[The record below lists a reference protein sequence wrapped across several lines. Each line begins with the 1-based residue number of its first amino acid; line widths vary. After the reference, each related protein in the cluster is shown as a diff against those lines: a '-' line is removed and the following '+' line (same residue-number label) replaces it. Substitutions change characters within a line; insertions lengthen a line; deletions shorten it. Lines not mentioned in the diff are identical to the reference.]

1 VLEYTPIAQFAIGVD
16 HKVKIWNR
24 ACEVLTGVSAKEI
37 VGTDHQWKIFYPK
50 KRPILADLVVEQD
63 YETFLEKYGTKNP
76 AQSNIVPNAWE
87 ATDYFENFNGKARY
101 IYFLAAPVFD
111 NVGNITGAVTTLQDI
126 TFRKIREEAMKRESE
141 QLQKQYSLLRSSI
154 GERFKFCNI
163 IGKSPKMQEVYD
175 MIVRAA
181 ASSDSV
187 VIHGE
192 SGVGKEL
199 VARAIHDT
207 SQRKNA
213 PFLPVNCGAISESL
227 LENEFFGH
235 IKGAFTGAYNDK
247 KGFLSH
253 VQGGTLFL
261 DEVGELSLNM
271 QIKLLRA
278 IEGGGYSPVGSNE
291 VLYSDFR
298 IVAASNLN
306 LSEEVKKGRLRSDF
320 FYRLYVIPID
330 IPPLRERKEDLAL
343 LADYFFSQMESS
355 RHFDALPGKDIKK
368 LYNYHWPG
376 NVRELQNVLRRYITL
391 NSLDFMALPNSEPPL
406 IPAEILSG
414 VIDGCDSS
422 VDLPL
427 TDAVGRFEKQLIRSV
442 LEHSRWHREE
452 AAKKLGISRRTLY
465 RKMMAHG
472 LISAI

>member
-1 VLEYTPIAQFAIGVD
+1 VLKYTPIAQFAIGID
-16 HKVKIWNR
+16 HKVRVWNR
-24 ACEVLTGVSAKEI
+24 ACEILTGVSAEEI
-37 VGTDHQWKIFYPK
+37 VGTDHQWKVFYSK

-76 AQSNIVPNAWE
+76 AQSDVVPNAWE
-87 ATDYFENFNGKARY
+87 ATDYFENFNGKSRY
-101 IYFLAAPVFD
+101 LYFLAAPVFD
-111 NVGNITGAVTTLQDI
+111 DDGNITGAVTTLQDI
-126 TFRKIREEAMKRESE
+126 TFRKNREEAMRRESE
-141 QLQKQYSLLRSSI
+141 QLQQQYSVLRSSI
-154 GERFKFCNI
+154 GDRFKFCNI
-163 IGKSPKMQEVYD
+163 IGKSQKMQEVYD
-175 MIVRAA
+175 VIVRAA
-181 ASSDSV
+181 SCPDSV

-207 SQRKNA
+207 SQRKNE

-235 IKGAFTGAYNDK
+235 VKGAFTGAYNDK
-247 KGFLSH
+247 EGFLSH
-253 VQGGTLFL
+253 ANGGTLFL

-271 QIKLLRA
+271 QVKLLRA

-298 IVAASNLN
+298 IVAASNQN
-306 LSEEVKKGRLRSDF
+306 LWEEVKKGRLRSDF
-320 FYRLYVIPID
+320 FYRLYVIPVD

-343 LADYFFSQMESS
+343 LADYFFSQMESPL
-355 RHFDALPGKDIKK
+355 HFDALPGKDIKK

-376 NVRELQNVLRRYITL
+376 NVRELQNVLRRYVAL
-391 NSLDFMALPNSEPPL
+391 NSLDFMTLPDSDLPVILPEALSIEE
-406 IPAEILSG
+406 AVSDSG
-414 VIDGCDSS
+414 II
-422 VDLPL
+422 LPL
-427 TDAVGRFEKQLIRSV
+427 TDAVGRFEKRLIRSA
-442 LEHSRWHREE
+442 LEHCRWHREE